1 MLVRNHSLDHSYFA
15 MGNIRWSA
23 MLKNSQFLIR
33 LNVNL
38 TSDSVFIFLRLY
50 TREMISSHENLY
62 TNSQSSFNIIAQP
75 KNIPNVLQHMNN

>member
-1 MLVRNHSLDHSYFA
+1 MLVRHHSLDHSYFA

>member
-38 TSDSVFIFLRLY
+38 TSDYVFIFLRLY

>member
-15 MGNIRWSA
+15 VGNIRWSA

>member
-75 KNIPNVLQHMNN
+75 KNILNVLQHMNN